1 MGLVLRRVNIDEE
14 SCRVSTLSTSCIFRT
29 ATELLKTCG
38 SEHLVVYTVNVW
50 TVGLFFVDFHLSALV
65 FIGVL

>member
-38 SEHLVVYTVNVW
+38 SEHLVVYTVNV
-50 TVGLFFVDFHLSALV
+50 
-65 FIGVL
+65 